1 MPEDSYLIVVRATT
15 LVNNSH
21 ANDGVAVCFDIGFPV
36 QDYRLTVIWV
46 GAVLERPDGI
56 NV

>member
-1 MPEDSYLIVVRATT
+1 M
-15 LVNNSH
+15 VNNSH

-56 NV
+56 IV